1 MKRISVLLIA
11 LLMIAAVL
19 PVNAITA
26 NGSYGEVPLYK
37 GAITIDG
44 KKDAIYD
51 KGLILPIDKYIDST
65 KSESS
70 GKLYILHDGS
80 FLYVLFE
87 AKSAYE
93 LTDYN
98 PKYSQKDA
106 YQTTGIQINMDWT
119 NAATDGKANH
129 KYDAFF
135 DGRYWPSPDTPKAK
149 EDDVEF
155 KATVDKAAKTFVMEF
170 KFKFQEGTKTGSE
183 IGFNFVFDS
192 DKTMGPDKN
201 ATRTVARLTTEGNFN
216 NGADYKNITFSS
228 KEVIAAAAAAA
239 ATTKA
244 AATAAA
250 KTGTTTAA
258 KTADASVIIA
268 AVVVSAAAAA
278 VVLKKKH

>member
-19 PVNAITA
+19 PVNALTK

-51 KGLILPIDKYIDST
+51 KGLILPIDKYIEST

-106 YQTTGIQINMDWT
+106 YQTTDLPYS
-119 NAATDGKANH
+119 NAMIGKVY
-129 KYDAFF
+129 KI
-135 DGRYWPSPDTPKAK
+135 DTSTEPKA
-149 EDDVEF
+149 DPGMM
-155 KATVDKAAKTFVMEF
+155 KT
-170 KFKFQEGTKTGSE
+170 KRRYSAGSW
-183 IGFNFVFDS
+183 S
-192 DKTMGPDKN
+192 DY
-201 ATRTVARLTTEGNFN
+201 TE
-216 NGADYKNITFSS
+216 
-228 KEVIAAAAAAA
+228 E
-239 ATTKA
+239 
-244 AATAAA
+244 
-250 KTGTTTAA
+250 
-258 KTADASVIIA
+258 
-268 AVVVSAAAAA
+268 
-278 VVLKKKH
+278 